1 MRSAKPILAIL
12 AIVFFCI
19 GLSAQP
25 QSPQPGHAAAAQNAA
40 AGRAECVVS
49 VGLCVNVPASW
60 QRLGNVFDDL
70 GFVAAEPHSGVD
82 SGAWPQLTVA
92 AIGPLAPSDN
102 GEPPSLD
109 SVVDLVL
116 TPGAS
121 FTSVETL
128 HRSRLLLNGADAEIV
143 RVQFHDSSGSAGPIE
158 DVALIQGSD
167 GLVYS
172 IALRCA
178 PEDFARLEPVFQQT
192 AQSWRLQ
199 PVASTPVAP
208 ALPTPAPAPSAPAAS
223 SQPKSQPKQSPA
235 KP

>member
-1 MRSAKPILAIL
+1 MNATAKSLL
-12 AIVFFCI
+12 AIVCLCI

-25 QSPQPGHAAAAQNAA
+25 TPQPHTSASSATTKKA

-49 VGLCVNVPASW
+49 VGLCVTVPASW
-60 QRLGNVFDDL
+60 QRLGNIFDDL
-70 GFVAAEPHSGVD
+70 GFVVAEPHPGVD
-82 SGAWPQLTVA
+82 SGSLPQLTVA
-92 AIGPLAPSDN
+92 AIGPLPNEDN

-116 TPGAS
+116 TPGDTFA
-121 FTSVETL
+121 SVETL
-128 HRSRLLLNGADAEIV
+128 QRSHLLLNGAEAEMV
-143 RVQFHDSSGSAGPIE
+143 RVQFHDKSGDAGPIE

-178 PEDFARLEPVFQQT
+178 PQDFPRLEPLFQQT
-192 AQSWRLQ
+192 AQSWHLQ
-199 PVASTPVAP
+199 PVASAPVVP

-223 SQPKSQPKQSPA
+223 SQSKPGSA